1 MQCYRLPFLVL
12 TTLFLAFVSS
22 NQALWSGRDVSLSL
36 KTLVIWSYVL
46 KLERRTPIRCQNFI
60 LIFLFAH
67 HPFWI
72 ESINFLLLHVGCL
85 HDLADVIFWGCSQSS
100 TWTSR
105 WPDAH
110 ACKLGDHKIS
120 SPSLWCAVVQ
130 KPRNCFFLFFF
141 GYSRPLNGTLMPL
154 TRWAAARSCYFAS
167 SISSHISQTILIT
180 I

>member
-1 MQCYRLPFLVL
+1 MNVPYIFFPLLASFSFLKQMQCYRLPFLVL

-22 NQALWSGRDVSLSL
+22 NQALWNGRDVSLSL
-36 KTLVIWSYVL
+36 KILVIWSYVL

-141 GYSRPLNGTLMPL
+141 G
-154 TRWAAARSCYFAS
+154 
-167 SISSHISQTILIT
+167 
-180 I
+180 